1 MENES
6 NTPQEPDEQ
15 NTGGDWLSETKNWI
29 QDNIR
34 IVLSVIIVLAIGFGV
49 YFYSKRGAENT
60 ELSLQ
65 DETTQNAELKD
76 KLLEGGNEELTEEEK
91 QKLSEEAKRIAQE
104 EGANIEDQQPQDES
118 GQQAEE
124 VKPTAE
130 PTAQPTVQPTA
141 EPTVEPTAQPTPQPS
156 PEVKREEPQK
166 PETVINQSAGNY
178 EVTAASGDSLTTLAR
193 SAAKQY
199 LDANNDSSITKEHKI
214 YIEDYLAK
222 RMGNSN
228 RLKVGEVKTFSE
240 NDIKSA
246 IDAAKQLTPNQLEH
260 LKIFS
265 QKVSNI

>member
-6 NTPQEPDEQ
+6 NTPQEPDEEP
-15 NTGGDWLSETKNWI
+15 TGGDWLSETKNWI

-65 DETTQNAELKD
+65 EETTENAELKE
-76 KLLEGGNEELTEEEK
+76 KLLEGNNEELSEEEK
-91 QKLSEEAKRIAQE
+91 QKLSEEARKIAQE
-104 EGANIEDQQPQDES
+104 EGAKVENNEPAVEATPQEEAQPT
-118 GQQAEE
+118 AA
-124 VKPTAE
+124 PTAE
-130 PTAQPTVQPTA
+130 PTAAPTVQPTA
-141 EPTVEPTAQPTPQPS
+141 EPTPQPTP
-156 PEVKREEPQK
+156 EVKKDEPQK

-193 SAAKQY
+193 SAVKQY

-228 RLKVGEVKTFSE
+228 RLKVGEVKTFGE

-265 QKVSNI
+265 ERVSNI